1 MKVNV
6 ETNKEYSRI
15 NDDLISDLNIELIE
29 AIFGANIQYT
39 SFDGNLKSINIKAGT
54 QPEDKIVFKEMVSK

>member
-1 MKVNV
+1 MKVKV
-6 ETNKEYSRI
+6 EKNKEFSRI

-39 SFDGNLKSINIKAGT
+39 SFDGNLRSIEIKEGT
-54 QPEDKIVFKEMVSK
+54 QPEDKIFFKGMVC